1 MLPFLLV
8 FFSCAY
14 TLMEISDLE
23 KRYNALTDDVYYLT
37 IQLEMAKQDFGK
49 VMRQLEKVL
58 KENQELR
65 LEMISLNGQIMERE
79 PPK

>member
-1 MLPFLLV
+1 MAFY
-8 FFSCAY
+8 CYAY
-14 TLMEISDLE
+14 ISMETSDLE

-49 VMRQLEKVL
+49 VMRQLEKIL

-65 LEMISLNGQIMERE
+65 LELISLNGQIMERDA
-79 PPK
+79 KK

>member
-1 MLPFLLV
+1 
-8 FFSCAY
+8 
-14 TLMEISDLE
+14 METSDLE

-37 IQLEMAKQDFGK
+37 IQLEMAKQDFNK

-79 PPK
+79 PKK

>member
-1 MLPFLLV
+1 
-8 FFSCAY
+8 
-14 TLMEISDLE
+14 MEISDLE

-65 LEMISLNGQIMERE
+65 LEMILLNGQIMERE

>member
-1 MLPFLLV
+1 
-8 FFSCAY
+8 
-14 TLMEISDLE
+14 METSDLE

-37 IQLEMAKQDFGK
+37 IQLEMEKQDFNK